1 MVMRKFTKLVAVAGF
16 AGLVA
21 VGGEAFTA
29 SNTVPDS
36 IAGYGQSAVTGA
48 TITNIAYTSLG
59 TDASKLASVV
69 FTSSTDVTGK
79 NATMTLRLGSAVV
92 GTPYSCTLGSYSSTM
107 TITCATA
114 DNPDYTAFDTT
125 GLTVAQ

>member
-1 MVMRKFTKLVAVAGF
+1 MRKSTKLVTAAGF

-21 VGGEAFTA
+21 IGGAGFTA
-29 SNTVPDS
+29 SNTVPNS
-36 IAGYGQSAVTGA
+36 MGGYGQGTVSGA

-59 TDASKLASVV
+59 SDASKLASVV

-79 NATMTLRLGSAVV
+79 TATMTLRSGSSVV
-92 GTPYSCTLGSYSSTM
+92 GIPYSCTLGSYTVTM
-107 TITCATA
+107 SITCATA

-125 GLTVAQ
+125 GLTVVQ